1 MACRSVNSLE
11 EWWADRRIH
20 SAAPR
25 DKRLFFFFLQDGIV
39 YRAFFLAEAK
49 SHKILFFYLLTNK
62 NRMTIE
68 GNGPEEQMW
77 LEALTLTNRSAVTRW
92 IVSRNIRG
100 GVRSGS
106 GQKDDLWIHAE
117 LLFYLLEKL
126 FITDTLWWSQQT
138 SHLPL
143 SVVSSQDDPAGDLM
157 RLQTKKKQIIH
168 LGFRFQCSWNTCKSP
183 RTNILSSQAKLIS
196 CFLKGKSSGGS
207 SGPISSVLFHHFL
220 KFLFYNQTEWMDGDK
235 NKTEFYV
242 CEWSEMRRRK

>member
-157 RLQTKKKQIIH
+157 RLQKKQKTRSST
-168 LGFRFQCSWNTCKSP
+168 LVFAFSAVE
-183 RTNILSSQAKLIS
+183 ILVKAPEQI
-196 CFLKGKSSGGS
+196 F
-207 SGPISSVLFHHFL
+207 SVVKQNSFPVF
-220 KFLFYNQTEWMDGDK
+220 
-235 NKTEFYV
+235 
-242 CEWSEMRRRK
+242 